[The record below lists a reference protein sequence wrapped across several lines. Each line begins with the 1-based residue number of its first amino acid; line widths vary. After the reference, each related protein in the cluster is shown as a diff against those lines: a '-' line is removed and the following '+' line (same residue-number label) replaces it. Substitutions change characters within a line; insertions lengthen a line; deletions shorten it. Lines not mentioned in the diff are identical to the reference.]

1 MATGAPEFQGALV
14 RLADA
19 LGREAKKVTKALA
32 RLDQRDAM
40 RYVSDAYPE
49 IASPFLATA
58 GDFAATWYE
67 DQPTT
72 ADEAFYASPAD
83 LPDVEQLAAN
93 GRWALT
99 QPDPGNAL
107 VGSSRRQMF
116 NQARETIL
124 NNAEQEPGTRWVRH
138 ARAGACGFCRM
149 LATRALTEGH
159 GGAPGLYRT
168 EETASQTPHR
178 KFEVGHDFCRCIVVP
193 LRPGA
198 EYVPPDYLPQWL
210 DDYYAVSRDA
220 DGRLLPPATIAARM
234 EAVGRERQDAGDR
247 MRRRPNEQLGPDV
260 VDLDQSA
267 LTSARHL
274 TERNAARADELVA
287 PARDVVKQAKDVA
300 VRTDQVVSKAATVA
314 GVVKQVVDFADALLG
329 DEYPALR
336 VVKKLVDDTERAL
349 GSAATVTGKAAT
361 VTRVAERTVR
371 DTAGIAHGAK
381 QIVDDVQHLIDEVQG
396 IAEDARRLADAGRRA
411 LDDRGGD
418 GGLWERAN
426 RATERAIALHEEATA
441 LVDRARAGVESAT
454 NLVGAVGEIPTKVTA
469 PIRDVRSL
477 ANHVQDVANAAQM
490 AGADARVAANTIRQA
505 LDALDGRD
513 RRRRDDDEQRAPIR
527 VRSERLDQ
535 PAELEQEPLDV
546 EVVELDD
553 AEASDRQLAIER
565 APAQLALERAPAEIV
580 TANDAPAV
588 TTPTAGAIADWL
600 AAEDEH
606 FAALER
612 IRAADAVAENL
623 EQRPAETPDP
633 IAAGVP
639 LDVLEP
645 DEAPAE
651 IRTKGD
657 QLRAALAE
665 AKRLQA
671 EPDTRKTAQGN
682 SKAAA
687 AKRSQR
693 QFTRRKAVE
702 DAQAAL
708 DAAIADGTAD
718 EPIAAPK
725 PKRKTGRKPADVEA
739 ELRAAGDAA
748 IQKAVDAFEAAC
760 ATGDD
765 EAIEYAA
772 TVMDAVERAEM
783 DRRAK
788 ADEQLA
794 KLAEK
799 NERLRARRQAE
810 REAERQAIFDEIAEL
825 VDDDATVEEYH
836 QAEAEV
842 VARRTGRAVQD
853 VLVSIRKR
861 EFMRSAE
868 VSGDGFEDTLRA
880 VFRYEVHKAYQ
891 LAEAETNGVMV
902 RRQYEGKFDPLQLW
916 YCSDAQARKVMSEEM
931 AAWFDANGRITLPVM
946 RQMVLDG
953 DDNFARRTVQNQ
965 DYLQ

>member
-14 RLADA
+14 RIADA
-19 LGREAKKVTKALA
+19 LAIEAKKVTKALA
-32 RLDQRDAM
+32 RLDQADAR

-49 IASPFLATA
+49 IATPFIATA

-72 ADEAFYASPAD
+72 ADAEFIATPAD

-124 NNAEQEPGTRWVRH
+124 NNAEEEPGTKWVRH

-159 GGAPGLYRT
+159 GGAPGLYNT
-168 EETASQTPHR
+168 EATASQTPHR

-220 DGRLLPPATIAARM
+220 DGRLLPAPVIARRM
-234 EAVGRERQDAGDR
+234 EAVGRERQDAGDK

-267 LTSARHL
+267 GTSLRHL

-287 PARDVVKQAKDVA
+287 PARDVVKRTKDVA
-300 VRTDQVVSKAATVA
+300 VRADAVVSKSAAVA
-314 GVVKQVVDFADALLG
+314 GIVKTVVDFAEEIAG
-329 DEYPALR
+329 DQYPVLR
-336 VVKKLVDDTERAL
+336 IVKRLVDDTERAL
-349 GSAATVTGKAAT
+349 GSAAAVTSKAAT
-361 VTRVAERTVR
+361 VTRVAERTIR
-371 DTAGIAHGAK
+371 DTAGIAHGAR
-381 QIVDDVQHLIDEVQG
+381 QLVDDTQHLMDEVRG
-396 IAEDARRLADAGRRA
+396 IADDAKQLASAGRRA
-411 LDDRGGD
+411 LDDRGGE

-426 RATERAIALHEEATA
+426 RATEEALRIHTEATA
-441 LVDRARAGVESAT
+441 LVDRARAGVESAQ
-454 NLVGAVGEIPTKVTA
+454 NLVAAVGEVPAKLTA

-477 ANHVQDVANAAQM
+477 ANHVQDVANTAQM
-490 AGADARVAANTIRQA
+490 AGADARVAANTIRQIAEA
-505 LDALDGRD
+505 LNQRD
-513 RRRRDDDEQRAPIR
+513 RGDEDQEQREPIR
-527 VRSERLDQ
+527 VESERLDQ

-546 EVVELDD
+546 EEVELP
-553 AEASDRQLAIER
+553 ERQLAIER
-565 APAQLALERAPAEIV
+565 APAQLAIERAPAEIV

-588 TTPTAGAIADWL
+588 PNPPAGAIAEWL
-600 AAEDEH
+600 DAEAEH

-623 EQRPAETPDP
+623 EPPPAETPDP
-633 IAAGVP
+633 IAAGIDP
-639 LDVLEP
+639 DVLEP
-645 DEAPAE
+645 ADVEPAE
-651 IRTKGD
+651 ISTKGD

-693 QFTRRKAVE
+693 QFARRKAVE

-725 PKRKTGRKPADVEA
+725 PKRRAGRSPADVEA
-739 ELRAAGDAA
+739 ERRAAGDAA

-760 ATGDD
+760 AGGDD
-765 EAIEYAA
+765 DAIGYAA
-772 TVMDAVERAEM
+772 QVMDAVESAEM
-783 DRRAK
+783 ERRAK

-810 REAERQAIFDEIAEL
+810 REAEQQAIYDEIAEL
-825 VDDDATVEEYH
+825 VDDDATIADYH

-842 VARRTGRAVQD
+842 VARRTGRDVQD

-861 EFMRSAE
+861 EFMRTAE
-868 VSGDGFEDTLRA
+868 VSGNGFEDTLRG

-891 LAEAETNGVMV
+891 LAEAETNGHMV
-902 RRQYEGKFDPLQLW
+902 SRQYEGKFDPLNLW

-931 AAWFDANGRITLPVM
+931 ANWFDANGRITLPVM
-946 RQMVLDG
+946 RQMILDG
-953 DDNFARRTVQNQ
+953 DENFARRTVQNP

>member
-14 RLADA
+14 RIADA
-19 LGREAKKVTKALA
+19 LAIEAKKVTKALA
-32 RLDQRDAM
+32 RLDAADAR

-49 IASPFLATA
+49 IATPFLATA

-72 ADEAFYASPAD
+72 ADAEFIATPAD

-107 VGSSRRQMF
+107 VGSSRRQTF

-124 NNAEQEPGTRWVRH
+124 NNAEEEPGTKWVRH

-159 GGAPGLYRT
+159 GGAPGLYNT
-168 EETASQTPHR
+168 EATASQTPHR

-210 DDYYAVSRDA
+210 DDYYEVSRDA
-220 DGRLLPPATIAARM
+220 DGRLLPPHVIAARM
-234 EAVGRERQDAGDR
+234 EAVGRERQDAGDK
-247 MRRRPNEQLGPDV
+247 MRRRPSEALGPDV

-287 PARDVVKQAKDVA
+287 PARDVVKRTKDVA
-300 VRTDQVVSKAATVA
+300 VRADAVVSKSAAVA
-314 GVVKQVVDFADALLG
+314 GIVKTVVDFAEEIAG
-329 DEYPALR
+329 DQYPLLR
-336 VVKKLVDDTERAL
+336 VVKRLVDDTERAL
-349 GSAATVTGKAAT
+349 SSAATLTGKAAT
-361 VTRVAERTVR
+361 VTRVAERTIR
-371 DTAGIAHGAK
+371 DTAGIAHGAR
-381 QIVDDVQHLIDEVQG
+381 QLVDDTQHLMDEVRG
-396 IAEDARRLADAGRRA
+396 IADDAKALASAGRRA
-411 LDDRGGD
+411 LDDRGGE

-426 RATERAIALHEEATA
+426 RATEEAVRIHQEATA
-441 LVDRARAGVESAT
+441 LVDRARAGVESAQ
-454 NLVGAVGEIPTKVTA
+454 NLVAAVGEVPTKLSA

-477 ANHVQDVANAAQM
+477 ANHVQDVANTAQM
-490 AGADARVAANTIRQA
+490 AGADARVAANTIRQIAEA
-505 LDALDGRD
+505 LNQRD
-513 RRRRDDDEQRAPIR
+513 RGEDERQAPTR
-527 VRSERLDQ
+527 VQSERLDQ

-565 APAQLALERAPAEIV
+565 APAQLAIERAPAEIV

-588 TTPTAGAIADWL
+588 PNPPAGAIAEWL

-623 EQRPAETPDP
+623 ERRPAETPDP

-645 DEAPAE
+645 VEAPAE

-657 QLRAALAE
+657 QLRAALVE
-665 AKRLQA
+665 AQRLRA

-693 QFTRRKAVE
+693 QFSRRKAVE

-718 EPIAAPK
+718 EPIEAPK
-725 PKRKTGRKPADVEA
+725 PKRRAGRKPADVEA

-748 IQKAVDAFEAAC
+748 IQAAVDAFEAAC
-760 ATGDD
+760 AGGDD
-765 EAIEYAA
+765 DAIDAA
-772 TVMDAVERAEM
+772 ADHMDAVEKAELA
-783 DRRAK
+783 RREK

-799 NERLRARRQAE
+799 NERLRERRQAE
-810 REAERQAIFDEIAEL
+810 REAEQQAIYDEIGEL
-825 VDDDATVEEYH
+825 VDEDSSVEEFH
-836 QAEAEV
+836 QAEATV
-842 VARRTGRAVQD
+842 IARRTGRD
-853 VLVSIRKR
+853 ERTVLESIRKR
-861 EFMRSAE
+861 EFMRTAE
-868 VSGDGFEDTLRA
+868 VSGNGFEDTLRA

-891 LAEAETNGVMV
+891 LAEAETNGHMV
-902 RRQYEGKFDPLQLW
+902 SRKWEGKFDPLNLW

-931 AAWFDANGRITLPVM
+931 ANWFDANGRITLPVM
-946 RQMVLDG
+946 RQMILDG
-953 DDNFARRTVQNQ
+953 DSNFARRTVQNQ